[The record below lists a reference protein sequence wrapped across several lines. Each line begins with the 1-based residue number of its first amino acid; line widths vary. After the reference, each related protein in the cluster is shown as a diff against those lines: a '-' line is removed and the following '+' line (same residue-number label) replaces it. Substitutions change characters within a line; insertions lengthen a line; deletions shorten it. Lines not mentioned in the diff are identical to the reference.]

1 MVRTAFLF
9 VFAGAAVSYQPSAKP
24 GKFTA
29 KNQPL
34 MAELSPKEARM
45 PENILIAIAW
55 PYANAE
61 IHVGNI
67 TGSHLPGDI
76 VARYHRLKGNN
87 VLMVSGTD
95 SHGTPVTLAA
105 DKEGRPV
112 EEVYK
117 KYHDGFLELYQG
129 WGITYDLFTTTHTEN
144 HFKVSQAIF
153 LALKE
158 NGYLYTDKSMQWFSP
173 SAKRF
178 LPDRYV
184 EGTCYICGFESARSD
199 QCDNCGNVLEP
210 EKLINPRSKEGGA
223 LELRETEHFYL
234 DLSKLEPNVKEY
246 LRARQSYWRDT
257 VIGESLRKIESEGLK
272 PRPITRDLDWG
283 VDIPVEGW
291 TEAGKRIYVW
301 FEAVI
306 GYLSAPIEW
315 SQLSGNKEAWR
326 DWWVNPSAKQIHF
339 IGKDNIFFHA
349 AWWPAELMGAG
360 TQFLIIFDEDE
371 KPLTLP
377 YDVPANQFMNLE
389 GKKISGSRN
398 WAVWGRD
405 ALTRFDPDALRYYL
419 TVNMPENKDSDWDW
433 AEFVA
438 RNNNELVA
446 TWGNLANRV
455 LSFAYK
461 HWDGHVPEIDVS
473 TLRDADRNLLAAIE
487 NGFNT
492 VGAEY
497 EAIRLR
503 SAIGEALK
511 LATTVNQYLDVN
523 APWSAVKTDKEGAAK
538 TIYTALKAIDSLKI
552 LFAPVLPFTSQRLHE
567 FFSYE
572 TPLFGEQYTETV
584 KDSLGEH
591 TVLRYRAVERDG
603 HEASPNGGIPPYQ
616 WQPSELKPGQKLNQP
631 GPLFKKLEDKV
642 IEEERARLGK

>member
-1 MVRTAFLF
+1 M
-9 VFAGAAVSYQPSAKP
+9 S
-24 GKFTA
+24 
-29 KNQPL
+29 
-34 MAELSPKEARM
+34 
-45 PENILIAIAW
+45 ENILVAIAW
-55 PYANAE
+55 PYSNAE

-76 VARYHRLKGNN
+76 VARYHRLKGNH

-95 SHGTPVTLAA
+95 SHGTPVTIAA
-105 DKEGRPV
+105 DKEGKPV

-117 KYHDGFLELYQG
+117 KYHNGFLELFEGY
-129 WGITYDLFTTTHTEN
+129 GITYDLFTTTHTEN
-144 HFKVSQAIF
+144 HFKVTQAIF

-158 NGYLYTDKSMQWFSP
+158 NGFLYTDKSMQWYSP
-173 SAKRF
+173 STKRF

-184 EGTCYICGFESARSD
+184 EGTCYICGFEGARSD

-210 EKLINPRSKEGGA
+210 DKLISPRSKEGGA

-234 DLSKLEPNVKEY
+234 DLSKLEPNVKEF
-246 LRARQSYWRDT
+246 LTQRQNYWRDT

-306 GYLSAPIEW
+306 GYLSAAIEW
-315 SQLSGNKEAWR
+315 SKLAAQDEAWR
-326 DWWVNPSAKQIHF
+326 DWWVNPGAKQFYF

-360 TQFLIIFDEDE
+360 AQFLKIFAEDE
-371 KPLTLP
+371 QPLTLP

-405 ALTRFDPDALRYYL
+405 ALTRYDPDAVRYYL

-455 LSFAYK
+455 LSFCYK
-461 HWDGHVPEIDVS
+461 NWDGCVPSVDVA
-473 TLRDADRNLLAAIE
+473 TLRDTDLSLLDVIE
-487 NGFNT
+487 NGFNI
-492 VGAEY
+492 VGREL
-497 EAIRLR
+497 EAVRLR
-503 SAIGEALK
+503 SAIGEAMK
-511 LATTVNQYLDVN
+511 LATVVNQYLDVN
-523 APWSAVKTDKEGAAK
+523 APWSAIKTDKDNAAK
-538 TIYTALKAIDSLKI
+538 TIYTALKAIDSLKV
-552 LFAPVLPFTSQRLHE
+552 LFAPFLPFTSERLHT
-567 FFSYE
+567 FFGNE
-572 TPLFGEQYTETV
+572 TPLFGEQYTEDV
-584 KDSLGEH
+584 NDALGTH
-591 TVLRYRAVERDG
+591 KVLRYRV
-603 HEASPNGGIPPYQ
+603 NGNEIY
-616 WQPSELKPGQKLNQP
+616 WKPSELKPGKKLNQP
-631 GPLFKKLEDKV
+631 GPLFKKLEEKV